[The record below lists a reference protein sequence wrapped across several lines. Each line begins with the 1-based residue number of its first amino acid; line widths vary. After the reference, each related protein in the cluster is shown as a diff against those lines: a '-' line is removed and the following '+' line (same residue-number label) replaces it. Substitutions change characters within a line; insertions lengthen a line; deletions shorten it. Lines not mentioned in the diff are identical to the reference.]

1 MQKSVDAAVAP
12 WIDKINLAAIERAR
26 DELGERIVTTPLVR
40 SELPVGL
47 KHLGRDTELFLKL
60 ELMQRSGSFKVR
72 AAFLNMLSLSPIQRD
87 EGVVAA
93 SAGNHA
99 VAVAYVAKVLG
110 CTAKLVI
117 FGEPNE
123 RRRRLC
129 AHYGAEI
136 VVANSP
142 ADAFDRVES
151 IAATEGRTPIP
162 PFEGLGVALG
172 TATIGLELSR
182 QVPRLDAV
190 IVPVG
195 GGGLAGGLSTAV
207 KAHWPECDVYG
218 VEPFGAPTLQR
229 SLVVG
234 RPQTLDRIETI
245 ADSLGA
251 PRAMPFSF
259 ELCRR
264 NIKSIELVQD
274 SDLKSAMRL
283 LAEDFKLAVEPA
295 GAAAMAGLMGTLGEK
310 LRGARIAL
318 IISGSNIDAV
328 SFVRLLG
335 Q

>member
-1 MQKSVDAAVAP
+1 MQEIPTAAATP
-12 WIDKINLAAIERAR
+12 WTDKIDLAAIEKAR
-26 DELGERIVTTPLVR
+26 NVLGERIVTTPLVQ
-40 SELPVGL
+40 SELPIAL
-47 KHLGRDTELFLKL
+47 KHLGRGTELYLKL

-72 AAFLNMLSLSPIQRD
+72 AAFLNMLRLSPTQR
-87 EGVVAA
+87 EAGVVAA

-99 VAVAYVAKVLG
+99 IAVAYVASALG
-110 CTAKLVI
+110 CSAKLVM

-129 AHYGAEI
+129 LHYGAEI

-151 IAATEGRTPIP
+151 SAATEQRTPIP
-162 PFEGLGVALG
+162 PFEGPGVALG
-172 TATIGLELSR
+172 TATIGLELCR
-182 QVPRLDAV
+182 QVSQLDAV

-195 GGGLAGGLSTAV
+195 GGGLAGGLSAAV
-207 KAHWPECDVYG
+207 KACWPECDVYG
-218 VEPFGAPTLQR
+218 VEPHGAATIQR
-229 SLVVG
+229 SLVAG
-234 RPQTLDRIETI
+234 CPRPLDRIDTI

-264 NIKSIELVQD
+264 NIKSIELVRD
-274 SDLKSAMRL
+274 SELKRAMRL

-295 GAAAMAGLMGTLGEK
+295 GAAALAALMGPLGEK
-310 LRGARIAL
+310 LQGRRVGL
-318 IISGSNIDAV
+318 IISGSNIDAE
-328 SFVRLLG
+328 SFSRLLC